1 MNGRGTLYYA
11 DGRIAYQGEWR
22 CDSLS
27 GQGILYNEHPQQLTS
42 SFHFKNFDLS
52 EDCWV
57 SYEGEFMN
65 DDKHGKGVL
74 TLSNG

>member
-22 CDSLS
+22 SDSLS

-42 SFHFKNFDLS
+42 SFNFKNFDLS